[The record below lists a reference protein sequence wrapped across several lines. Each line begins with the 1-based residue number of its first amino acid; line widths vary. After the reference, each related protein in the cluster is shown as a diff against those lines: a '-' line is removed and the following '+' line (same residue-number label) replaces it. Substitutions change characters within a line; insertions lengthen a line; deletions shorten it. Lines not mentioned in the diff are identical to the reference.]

1 MVIDFM
7 FFCWC
12 YSSSVFSRSF
22 DLCRQCGWKVLVLD
36 AIDQAA
42 RCLAVNAAVLLVV
55 KRDAVACTLVAKA
68 PHGINV
74 QRTKSRPPLTASD
87 DDVGLCVTDNMD
99 AVRSLRD
106 QCARN
111 GVTFH
116 HKQNGGIHGK

>member
-42 RCLAVNAAVLLVV
+42 RCLTDAFSQQDPAQVGRLAQHLPQVIAPGLIHLVV
-55 KRDAVACTLVAKA
+55 EHVGKTGAEDPRPITGRCLVPVPFDCPSPRHTWTPTLHPFPSLV
-68 PHGINV
+68 
-74 QRTKSRPPLTASD
+74 LT
-87 DDVGLCVTDNMD
+87 
-99 AVRSLRD
+99 R
-106 QCARN
+106 
-111 GVTFH
+111 
-116 HKQNGGIHGK
+116 